1 MKKTIVVTVALIIS
15 LLLNC
20 VCIYFLFKLMD
31 RYRDMKQNK
40 AVTNT
45 SLLIDTGLIQYKAD
59 SISLKGDTIK
69 YYRNGEFVGFSV
81 TETEEV
87 K

>member
-1 MKKTIVVTVALIIS
+1 MKKTIFVTVALIIS

-20 VCIYFLFKLMD
+20 VCIYFLFKLTD
-31 RYRDMKQNK
+31 RYRYMKQNK

-45 SLLIDTGLIQYKAD
+45 SLLIDTGLTQYKAD
-59 SISLKGDTIK
+59 SISLKGDTTK

>member
-1 MKKTIVVTVALIIS
+1 MKKTTFIIIALIIS

-20 VCIYFLFKLMD
+20 VCIYYLLKLMD
-31 RYRDMKQNK
+31 RYRYMKQNK

-45 SLLIDTGLIQYKAD
+45 SLLIDTGLTQYKAD
-59 SISLKGDTIK
+59 SISLKGDTTK
-69 YYRNGEFVGFSV
+69 YYRNGEFVGYSV
-81 TETEEV
+81 TETT